1 MSQTAGLHVDFL
13 HWLHCCASQP
23 LTDLKKIKPFNHTER
38 VFHVHRKKCL
48 DASMRI
54 FYQVKIPD
62 VCCFLSFYVE
72 HLCVLYRYGD
82 KASALKAQSSMG

>member
-1 MSQTAGLHVDFL
+1 M
-13 HWLHCCASQP
+13 
-23 LTDLKKIKPFNHTER
+23 
-38 VFHVHRKKCL
+38 HRKKCL